1 MTLRSGH
8 GTGAGVPRIE
18 VLPSDEMPK
27 PITAEEAAKPDS
39 LQRRPNGRFTP
50 ESAREAG
57 RRGGRAERKKADAKK
72 LAKKFG
78 LGRLIE
84 RWKADDEIEKFITES
99 EQWFVQSCEDMSR
112 DVGGGQLS
120 SGVTSMLRS
129 SAYQRAY
136 ANFLYDCASR
146 TAHAWET
153 LAPHAIPNAKPR
165 LSPRLDLVAAATRL
179 ADSSRQNYMAAFE
192 IAAREAHA
200 RKALRSNE
208 PYVVGALKESEGWK
222 P

>member
-18 VLPSDEMPK
+18 VLPADELPK
-27 PITAEEAAKPDS
+27 PVTAPVPATAAA
-39 LQRRPNGRFTP
+39 LERRPNGTFTP
-50 ESAREAG
+50 ESARRAG
-57 RRGGRAERKKADAKK
+57 AKGGASPRRRADAKK

-84 RWKADDEIEKFITES
+84 RWKADGEIEKFVTES
-99 EQWFVQSCEDMSR
+99 EAWFVQACEDMSR

-120 SGVTSMLRS
+120 PGVTSMLRS
-129 SAYQRAY
+129 SAYQRAFS
-136 ANFLYDCASR
+136 AFLYDCATR

-153 LAPHAIPNAKPR
+153 LAPHAIPNSKPR
-165 LSPRLDLVAAATRL
+165 LSPRMDLVATATRL

-192 IAAREAHA
+192 IAAKEAQA
-200 RKALRSNE
+200 RKATQRNE
-208 PYVVGALKESEGWK
+208 PYDLGAVIKT
-222 P
+222 